1 MSLAIHQASV
11 FGLNTPGSHSVAVVE
26 LGSSCGVQE
35 YYTWGPYE
43 ALIIIRTG
51 FSVENFSLVAF
62 IDNQHGV
69 LG

>member
-1 MSLAIHQASV
+1 MSLAIHQASA
-11 FGLNTPGSHSVAVVE
+11 FGLNTPGSDSVAVVE

-35 YYTWGPYE
+35 YYIWGPYE
-43 ALIIIRTG
+43 ARIIIRTG
-51 FSVENFSLVAF
+51 FLVQNFSLVAF